1 VTTARSFDVVVVGA
15 GVFGIWTAAYLRR
28 AGKDVVVI
36 DAIGPAHE
44 GASSGGE
51 SRVTRCGYGD
61 ADLYTEWADR
71 SLAEWR
77 ALSNRTDLPLLHQTG
92 VLWVHED
99 GDPFVERTMGTLA
112 RHGVQFERLAPR
124 ELRSRYPVLR
134 VSDDETALLEPRGG
148 ALMARRAV
156 QTLAAELMADG
167 VTLLADEVPPIRTAD
182 GVSGGLSAVR
192 TATGKVLEAD
202 QFVFACGPWLDRVCP
217 DALGGRLFVTRQEVV
232 FFAADRAATGRLP
245 VWFDLPF
252 YGFPSLE
259 GRGFKVAD
267 DTHGPAADVTRMDR
281 RAGQETIERARA
293 LLARRFPSLADR
305 PVSET
310 RVCQYANS
318 SNGDFVIDRHPGLE
332 NVWLAGGGSGHGF
345 KHGPAVGAHVAG
357 LVLGTAEPIGRFA
370 LADKSTRHEREI
382 Q

>member
-1 VTTARSFDVVVVGA
+1 MATRDVVVVGA
-15 GVFGIWTAAYLRR
+15 GVFGAWTAAHLRR
-28 AGKDVVVI
+28 AGKRVTLI
-36 DAIGPAHE
+36 DPFGPAHS

-51 SRVTRCGYGD
+51 SRVTRCGYGTED
-61 ADLYTEWADR
+61 FYTEWADR

-77 ALSNRTDLPLLHQTG
+77 ALSDRGDVPLLHETG
-92 VLWVHED
+92 VLWLHDD
-99 GDPFVERTMGTLA
+99 GDPFVERTMNTLA
-112 RHGVQFERLAPR
+112 RHDIPFERLAAR

-134 VSDDETALLEPRGG
+134 VSDEEAALFELRGG

-156 QTLAAELMADG
+156 QTLAAELEADG
-167 VTLLADEVPPIRTAD
+167 TMLLASEVAPIRTSD
-182 GVSGGLSAVR
+182 GNSGALPAVR
-192 TATGKVLEAD
+192 FGDGDTLEAGS
-202 QFVFACGPWLDRVCP
+202 FVFACGPWLDRVCP
-217 DALGGRLFVTRQEVV
+217 DAMAGRLFVTRQEVV
-232 FFAADRAATGRLP
+232 FFAAERAATGSLP

-267 DTHGPAADVTRMDR
+267 DTHGPVADIAAMNRSVS
-281 RAGQETIERARA
+281 AETVARARE

-332 NVWLAGGGSGHGF
+332 NVWLVGCGSGHGF

-357 LVLGTAEPIGRFA
+357 LVLGTEKPIERFG
-370 LADKSTRHEREI
+370 LASKATTQKRAI